1 MKYKVKKLTTLIM
14 IFALI
19 LVPCVNVH
27 AERINTPTLEEFGDP
42 ISVKTYEESGCVI
55 TEKIYFLPDSSTR
68 DKSGSGTYRNEK
80 EKRWTNGTIS
90 TYYAQGHFK
99 WGDGNVS
106 VSNAVGNINN
116 IPGDCSVSDKSV
128 SSGTGKYGYFF
139 NNYAYVTFSCKTTS
153 MVGIHE
159 NLSVTIRISESGNAI

>member
-1 MKYKVKKLTTLIM
+1 M

-27 AERINTPTLEEFGDP
+27 AEEINTPTLEDFGEP
-42 ISVKTYEESGCVI
+42 ISVKTYEESGCVVI
-55 TEKIYFLPDSSTR
+55 EKIYFLPDSGTR
-68 DKSGSGTYRNEK
+68 DKSGSGTYRSEK
-80 EKRWTNGTIS
+80 EKRWTSGTIS

-106 VSNAVGNINN
+106 VTNPAGNINN

-128 SSGTGKYGYFF
+128 SSGTGKYGYIF
-139 NNYAYVTFSCKTTS
+139 NNYAYVTFSCKATS
-153 MVGIHE
+153 MVGMHE
-159 NLSVTIRISESGNAI
+159 NLSVTIRISESVNAI